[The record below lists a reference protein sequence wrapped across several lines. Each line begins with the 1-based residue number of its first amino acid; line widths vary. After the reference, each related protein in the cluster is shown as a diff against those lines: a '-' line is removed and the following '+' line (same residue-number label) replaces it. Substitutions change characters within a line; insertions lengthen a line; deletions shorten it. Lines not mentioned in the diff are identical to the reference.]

1 VGNPSAWRKPSV
13 ITPGA
18 QAKNGSK
25 HGFDEGQALKLPSW
39 LLSAAGAA
47 RPPAWSD
54 NPAMLKKILC
64 FPAEIVSRPRC
75 EYQNQNLTK
84 V

>member
-1 VGNPSAWRKPSV
+1 V
-13 ITPGA
+13 A
-18 QAKNGSK
+18 QTERDNARRTSKNGSK

-54 NPAMLKKILC
+54 NPAMLKK
-64 FPAEIVSRPRC
+64 FSAFQPR
-75 EYQNQNLTK
+75 
-84 V
+84 